1 MSELSISFDGRDPA
15 EVVLAKTEVAMHRG
29 ASSIWLACHL
39 FQRDPISTAGVLL
52 SRFPG
57 MKIVLVALSPY
68 VLHPVYIAMAAA
80 TLNEFFPGRIS
91 LCLGVGAPA
100 DLANAGIASAA
111 PLGTMREAIQVC
123 RALFAG
129 ETVRIDGKR
138 FQVRDQ
144 SLAAG
149 RQDVAILLAASGPKM
164 LRLAGSEADG
174 VVLSAGTSVEFV
186 GWCLE
191 QVESGSVSEI
201 FQRHAFVY
209 AAVSENANTAYD
221 GVRRSLAHVLQGG
234 HHARNLEC
242 AGNRLDQNKVSM
254 AIAAGDMARAESYIS
269 DRIVETHS
277 AAGSPEIFR
286 SRLEAYRAVGIDNLV
301 LSSVR
306 TPEQVEAVLSA
317 AIG

>member
-1 MSELSISFDGRDPA
+1 MSELSLAFDGRDPA
-15 EVVLAKTEVAMHRG
+15 DVVLAKTEVAMHRG

-39 FQRDPISTAGVLL
+39 FQRDPVSTAGVLL
-52 SRFPG
+52 SRHPG

-68 VLHPVYIAMAAA
+68 VLHPVYIAMTAA

-100 DLANAGIASAA
+100 DLSNAGIASPT
-111 PLGTMREAIQVC
+111 PLGTMREAIRVC
-123 RALFAG
+123 RALLAG
-129 ETVRIDGKR
+129 GPVQIDGKR

-144 SLAAG
+144 SLATG
-149 RQDVAILLAASGPKM
+149 RQDVPILLAASGPKM
-164 LRLAGSEADG
+164 LRLAGGEADG
-174 VVLSAGTSVEFV
+174 VVLSAATSVEFS

-191 QVESGSVSEI
+191 QVEAGGVSEN
-201 FQRHAFVY
+201 FRRHAFVF
-209 AAVSENANTAYD
+209 AAVSEDASTAYD
-221 GVRRSLAHVLQGG
+221 GVRRSLANVLRGR
-234 HHARNLEC
+234 HHARNLEF
-242 AGNRLDQNKVSM
+242 AGNRLDQNEVSM

-286 SRLEAYRAVGIDNLV
+286 SRLDAYRAVGIDNLV

-306 TPEQVEAVLSA
+306 TTEQVDAVLSA
-317 AIG
+317 ATG

>member
-1 MSELSISFDGRDPA
+1 MSEVSLSFDGRDPA
-15 EVVLAKTEVAMHRG
+15 DVVLAKTEAAMQQG

-52 SRFPG
+52 GRFPG
-57 MKIVLVALSPY
+57 LNIVLVALSPY
-68 VLHPVYIAMAAA
+68 VFHPVYIAMTAA

-129 ETVRIDGKR
+129 ATVRTDGKR

-144 SLAAG
+144 SLATG
-149 RQDVAILLAASGPKM
+149 RQDVPILLAASGPKM
-164 LRLAGSEADG
+164 LRLAGSAADG
-174 VVLSAGTSVEFV
+174 VVLSAGTSVEFA
-186 GWCLE
+186 GRCLE
-191 QVESGSVSEI
+191 QVGAAGVSEI
-201 FQRHAFVY
+201 FQRHAFVF

-221 GVRRSLAHVLQGG
+221 GVRRSLANVLQGG

-242 AGNRLDQNKVSM
+242 AGNRLDQNEVLL
-254 AIAAGDMARAESYIS
+254 AE
-269 DRIVETHS
+269 R
-277 AAGSPEIFR
+277 GGR
-286 SRLEAYRAVGIDNLV
+286 SSLKTG
-301 LSSVR
+301 
-306 TPEQVEAVLSA
+306 
-317 AIG
+317 